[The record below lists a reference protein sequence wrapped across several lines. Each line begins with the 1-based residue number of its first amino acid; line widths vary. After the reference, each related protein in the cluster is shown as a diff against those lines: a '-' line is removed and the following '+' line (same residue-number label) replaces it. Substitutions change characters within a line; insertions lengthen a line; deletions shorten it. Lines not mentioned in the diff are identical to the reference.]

1 VFQGEDLQRTIIHL
15 LHGRR
20 IVFANEPVWTVAPA
34 NWRQWLRQRLI
45 GWYPGFI
52 DQLPNMVRLLVS
64 PGHGL
69 RLRYEMVYNIYTVLF
84 DWLKVVSL
92 VVLAMTPGLRW
103 WLLVVY
109 LLYLAF
115 ELYSW
120 WVVRIPGSRARAP
133 LTVLLVYPVYGALN
147 TALRTL
153 SLVVWV
159 YLRFVSGVM
168 RPRRTAA
175 DRVPA

>member
-1 VFQGEDLQRTIIHL
+1 
-15 LHGRR
+15 
-20 IVFANEPVWTVAPA
+20 
-34 NWRQWLRQRLI
+34 
-45 GWYPGFI
+45 
-52 DQLPNMVRLLVS
+52 MVRLLFAR
-64 PGHGL
+64 GHGI
-69 RLRYEMVYNIYTVLF
+69 RLRYEMAYNIYTVLF
-84 DWLKVVSL
+84 DWLKVASL
-92 VVLAMTPGLRW
+92 VVLAITPGLRW

-120 WVVRIPGSRARAP
+120 WVVRIPGTRARSPVA
-133 LTVLLVYPVYGALN
+133 VLLVYPLYGALN
-147 TALRTL
+147 TVLRTL
-153 SLVVWV
+153 SLPVWV

>member
-1 VFQGEDLQRTIIHL
+1 M
-15 LHGRR
+15 
-20 IVFANEPVWTVAPA
+20 A
-34 NWRQWLRQRLI
+34 
-45 GWYPGFI
+45 
-52 DQLPNMVRLLVS
+52 
-64 PGHGL
+64 
-69 RLRYEMVYNIYTVLF
+69 YNIYTVLS
-84 DWLKVVSL
+84 DWLKVGSL

-133 LTVLLVYPVYGALN
+133 LAVLLVYPVYGAVN
-147 TALRTL
+147 TVLRTL

>member
-1 VFQGEDLQRTIIHL
+1 
-15 LHGRR
+15 
-20 IVFANEPVWTVAPA
+20 
-34 NWRQWLRQRLI
+34 
-45 GWYPGFI
+45 
-52 DQLPNMVRLLVS
+52 MVRLLVS

-133 LTVLLVYPVYGALN
+133 ITVLLVYPVYGALN

-153 SLVVWV
+153 SLV
-159 YLRFVSGVM
+159 
-168 RPRRTAA
+168 
-175 DRVPA
+175 

>member
-1 VFQGEDLQRTIIHL
+1 M
-15 LHGRR
+15 
-20 IVFANEPVWTVAPA
+20 A
-34 NWRQWLRQRLI
+34 
-45 GWYPGFI
+45 
-52 DQLPNMVRLLVS
+52 
-64 PGHGL
+64 
-69 RLRYEMVYNIYTVLF
+69 YNIYTVLF
-84 DWLKVVSL
+84 DWLKAVSL
-92 VVLAMTPGLRW
+92 VVMALTPALRW

-120 WVVRIPGSRARAP
+120 WVVRIPGTRARAP
-133 LTVLLVYPVYGALN
+133 LSVLLVYPVYGAVN
-147 TALRTL
+147 TVLRTL
-153 SLVVWV
+153 SLGVWL

>member
-1 VFQGEDLQRTIIHL
+1 DL

-20 IVFANEPVWTVAPA
+20 IVFANEPVWTVAPR
-34 NWRQWLRQRLI
+34 NWREWFIQRLV

-52 DQLPNMVRLLVS
+52 DQLPNMLRLLVAS
-64 PGHGL
+64 GHGI
-69 RLRYEMVYNIYTVLF
+69 RLRYEMAYNIYTVLF
-84 DWLKVVSL
+84 DWLKAVSL
-92 VVLAMTPGLRW
+92 VVLALTPALRW
-103 WLLVVY
+103 WLLVIY

-133 LTVLLVYPVYGALN
+133 VSVLLVYPIYGPLN
-147 TALRTL
+147 TVLRTL
-153 SLVVWV
+153 SLAVWL
-159 YLRFVSGVM
+159 YLRFATGVM
-168 RPRRTAA
+168 RPKRNAA